1 MKPDSGKGLLEGEP
15 AQYPEQEEAEEGPRE
30 VRSARV

>member
-1 MKPDSGKGLLEGEP
+1 MKPTSRKGLLGGEM

>member
-1 MKPDSGKGLLEGEP
+1 MKPARGKGLLGGET

-30 VRSARV
+30 VRPA